1 MIDVSSVDV
10 FIAQALA
17 SIARRDAADHRAIL
31 AELERGARLRVV
43 IDPVGV
49 EGPARIRLRMLR
61 LEGKNRWLYGSVL
74 AR

>member
-1 MIDVSSVDV
+1 MIDVSSVDA

-17 SIARRDAADHRAIL
+17 AVKRRDAAEHQMIL
-31 AELERGARLRVV
+31 DELERGARLRVV